1 MCNACL
7 AITTSE
13 ALSGVKVALFG
24 NNLLQLLNNLSRVS
38 YIAFFAKGNVKKSE
52 YAKITKI
59 EEKNLHTFS
68 TTWLMNQGNTFFPE
82 NTNSEKPQESGQI
95 DPPSLLRVK
104 GDQKVKQNK
113 LSFSYL
119 GRAI

>member
-1 MCNACL
+1 
-7 AITTSE
+7 
-13 ALSGVKVALFG
+13 
-24 NNLLQLLNNLSRVS
+24 
-38 YIAFFAKGNVKKSE
+38 
-52 YAKITKI
+52 
-59 EEKNLHTFS
+59 
-68 TTWLMNQGNTFFPE
+68 MNQGNTFFPE
-82 NTNSEKPQESGQI
+82 NTNSEKPQESGHI